1 MIKLHRHKDSPKA
14 DEITERLDDLI
25 ISYKTV
31 LHDSD
36 QKEKSLPAIEDGG
49 QFIINPTEINSWFEQ
64 LRKELE
70 FQRSLSGDGCYID
83 PDSGEVC

>member
-1 MIKLHRHKDSPKA
+1 MIKLHRHKNSPEA

-36 QKEKSLPAIEDGG
+36 SKKSSLPEIEDGDR
-49 QFIINPTEINSWFEQ
+49 FITDPEEINSWFEQ

>member
-1 MIKLHRHKDSPKA
+1 MIKLHRHKNSPEA
-14 DEITERLDDLI
+14 DEITERLNDLI

-36 QKEKSLPAIEDGG
+36 QKEKSLPAIEDGE
-49 QFIINPTEINSWFEQ
+49 QFITNSTEINSWFEQ